1 MHGAQCTAWCAHRT
15 VIDERVR
22 AAFDERMSTHSV
34 TRVLLPSLLV
44 LAACRSTNS
53 TPAAVRGVLSAQ
65 QEAWNRGDVE
75 QFLRAGYW
83 DSPQLTFFSGGDV
96 VHGFDTMLQR
106 FLARYKSAGKET
118 GTLTFADVDVLPL
131 GGEHALARGHWL
143 VDFKTQPDPGGLFT
157 LILERRPEGWRILH
171 DHTSVETPGER
182 KVQ

>member
-1 MHGAQCTAWCAHRT
+1 MSLRSCA
-15 VIDERVR
+15 RV
-22 AAFDERMSTHSV
+22 AV
-34 TRVLLPSLLV
+34 VPLLV
-44 LAACRSTNS
+44 LAGCASTRSTPS
-53 TPAAVRGVLSAQ
+53 AVRGVLRAQ

-96 VHGFDTMLQR
+96 VRGFDTMLQR

-131 GGEHALARGHWL
+131 GSEHALARGHWF
-143 VDFKTQPDPGGLFT
+143 VDFQTQPDQGGLFT
-157 LILERRPEGWRILH
+157 LILEQRPEGWRILH
-171 DHTSVETPGER
+171 DHTSLDAPSER